1 MSPIETQVERFG
13 PAYRWLATGTVMLG
27 TIATTATATI
37 VNVAM
42 RDIMGAFG
50 LGQDQVQWLSTA
62 FLASMTATMLIT
74 AWALERF
81 GYRRAFVGALVV
93 FIAGSLLGFASTSG
107 AEVILARVLQGCAS
121 GIIQPMAMVV
131 LSQVFPPAQRGKA
144 MGIYGVGVVLAP
156 ALGPTVG
163 GLMVDQYD
171 WRFVFLVVV
180 PFCVAGMA
188 AAMVILPG
196 QEGQAIVARRK
207 FDAIGFLLL
216 VAALTTLLTGLS
228 NGQREGW
235 DSFFIIGMFTSAL
248 ITAAAFI
255 LWELVAPQ
263 PLLSLRVFSNLRFSA
278 GCVVAFAL
286 GAGIYGSTYI
296 IPLFV
301 QTVQGYTPTRSGLL
315 LMPSGLVL
323 GLIFPIA
330 GQLSDRLPPHLP
342 VMAGLAIFGLSCW
355 LSGGVDV
362 DTPFWTMALW
372 VVLGRVGLGVMLPAL
387 NAGALRALPADKL
400 AQGSGSLNFVRQLGG
415 AFGVNL
421 LSVIIDRRTIFHGDA
436 LAQAL
441 TAANA
446 TAAESISRL
455 ALLFSHWGNPF
466 GSRLPEGVNPGSMAY
481 LETMLVP
488 KAQLFAYQD
497 GFYIVA
503 VFFFAAIVPA
513 WFMRGQGRPASE
525 LQPQPSTAPAVRGY
539 SAK

>member
-1 MSPIETQVERFG
+1 MSPIESQAERFG

-81 GYRRAFVGALVV
+81 GYRRAFVGALAV
-93 FIAGSLLGFASTSG
+93 FIAGCVLGFVSSSG
-107 AEVILARVLQGCAS
+107 AEVILARVLQGSAS
-121 GIIQPMAMVV
+121 GIIQPLAMVV

-163 GLMVDQYD
+163 GMMVDQYD
-171 WRFVFLVVV
+171 WRYVFLVVV
-180 PFCVAGMA
+180 PFCAAGMA
-188 AAMVILPG
+188 AAMFILPG
-196 QEGQAIVARRK
+196 QDKNVPVLRRR
-207 FDAIGFLLL
+207 FDAIGFILLIC
-216 VAALTTLLTGLS
+216 ALITLLTGLS

-235 DSFFIIGMFTSAL
+235 NSFIIIGMFAAAALTSAG
-248 ITAAAFI
+248 FI
-255 LWELVAPQ
+255 GWELIAPQ
-263 PLLSLRVFSNLRFSA
+263 PLLSLRVFKNARFSA

-315 LMPSGLVL
+315 LMPSGLAL

-342 VMAGLAIFGLSCW
+342 VIAGLAIFALSSW
-355 LSGGVDV
+355 LSGGADV

-372 VVLGRVGLGVMLPAL
+372 VVLGRIGLGVMLPAL

-446 TAAESISRL
+446 TAAESIGRL
-455 ALLFSHWGNPF
+455 GLLYSHWGNPF
-466 GSRLPEGVNPGSMAY
+466 GNRLPEGVNPGAMVF
-481 LETMLVP
+481 LENMLVP

-497 GFYIVA
+497 GFYVVA
-503 VFFFAAIVPA
+503 VFFTLAIIPA
-513 WFMRGQGRPASE
+513 WFMRRQRTLDPLDEKAVLPGR
-525 LQPQPSTAPAVRGY
+525 G
-539 SAK
+539 